1 MSGTL
6 VVGFDGTD
14 GARIALTHA
23 LTLAGDLG
31 AGVVVIFAFE
41 PPRWGAETKDL
52 DAAVEEHGRTVLEHA
67 THQAAGAG
75 VEIATEI
82 RAGNPAPALMA
93 AAEEHGARYIVV
105 GSNGERPLKSA
116 LVGATPTRLLH
127 LSETPIVVV
136 PLGD

>member
-1 MSGTL
+1 MPGTL

-14 GARIALTHA
+14 GARIALAHA
-23 LTLAGDLG
+23 LALAGDLG
-31 AGVVVIFAFE
+31 AAVVVIFAFD

-52 DAAVEEHGRTVLEHA
+52 DEAVAEHGRTVLERA
-67 THQAAGAG
+67 THQAAAAG
-75 VEIATEI
+75 VEITTEI
-82 RAGNPAPALMA
+82 RAADPAPALIA

-127 LSETPIVVV
+127 LSATPIVVV